1 MNILLINY
9 EYPPIG
15 GGAATATA
23 AIAGHLASLGHAV
36 TVLTSGFRD
45 LRGNIREGDVHVVRC
60 PAIRRRPERSG
71 ILEML
76 SYLFS
81 AGLMLGSV
89 IRERQI
95 EASIVFFSFP
105 CGPLGLWGL
114 KRENVPYVISLR
126 GGDVPGNEAAL
137 ATLHRMLK
145 PLRRLIFR
153 RSVAVVANSPGLK
166 EMSERADPW
175 PVRVI
180 PNGVD
185 TDFFCPS
192 ENRNTTEQPQQRPF
206 VFLFVGR
213 FQVQKNLFYLIHQAA
228 SLKHSGV
235 GPFALHF
242 VGDGPQRDELYHY
255 SKMQGIEDDL
265 VWHGWVS
272 KDRLREIYRSADC
285 LVNPSLYEGMPNVVL
300 EAVSCGLP
308 VIASR
313 VAGND
318 TVVRDGETGR
328 LFKLDDPEAFQA
340 ALREMI
346 ADPERAK
353 KMGQKGLAWVRE
365 EFSWRRVA
373 QAYADLFPCLT
384 REISRI

>member
-1 MNILLINY
+1 
-9 EYPPIG
+9 
-15 GGAATATA
+15 
-23 AIAGHLASLGHAV
+23 
-36 TVLTSGFRD
+36 
-45 LRGNIREGDVHVVRC
+45 
-60 PAIRRRPERSG
+60 
-71 ILEML
+71 
-76 SYLFS
+76 
-81 AGLMLGSV
+81 
-89 IRERQI
+89 
-95 EASIVFFSFP
+95 
-105 CGPLGLWGL
+105 
-114 KRENVPYVISLR
+114 
-126 GGDVPGNEAAL
+126 
-137 ATLHRMLK
+137 
-145 PLRRLIFR
+145 
-153 RSVAVVANSPGLK
+153 
-166 EMSERADPW
+166 
-175 PVRVI
+175 
-180 PNGVD
+180 
-185 TDFFCPS
+185 
-192 ENRNTTEQPQQRPF
+192 
-206 VFLFVGR
+206 
-213 FQVQKNLFYLIHQAA
+213 
-228 SLKHSGV
+228 
-235 GPFALHF
+235 
-242 VGDGPQRDELYHY
+242 
-255 SKMQGIEDDL
+255 MQGIEDDL